1 MIKFI
6 NIFFKNDSSAK
17 KSSYIAES
25 VTAFGLLL
33 MLLLDAI
40 YKMYADGTIFSS
52 SLIICWAG
60 LIVYFLSSYLFDRK
74 KT

>member
-1 MIKFI
+1 
-6 NIFFKNDSSAK
+6 
-17 KSSYIAES
+17 
-25 VTAFGLLL
+25 